1 MNEVLI
7 TITEIGKEKSIPMC
21 NEEVD
26 ADAIVA
32 VYADTIVAIDKI
44 TKMNIS

>member
-1 MNEVLI
+1 
-7 TITEIGKEKSIPMC
+7 MC